1 MAGPNS
7 SAEIVVIG
15 GGPAGCAAALRLAR
29 LGHDV
34 LLLDRGGPERP
45 AGHESAPAAL
55 PGVLQGLGL
64 TDADVRAAGLGAPVA
79 GWVHWQ
85 GAAEP
90 ASGAP
95 GCLVDRARFDA
106 ALQRAARAA
115 GARWLSPVHAH
126 APRQLG
132 DGRWCVALH
141 EGATVVADAVL
152 VASGGG
158 ARAAAGQPRTVAWC
172 GRWIGVRGTAARTVV
187 EAVADGWA
195 WAAAPGDGSA
205 AAVLFLDAAEAA
217 GLNGTAR
224 LGRYGNGLAH
234 CAAIAALLR
243 GAAPP
248 GAVRVADATPRAAEP
263 VGAPGLLRAGEA
275 ALALDPLSAQGLV
288 AALRSGVQA
297 AAALHTARRRPDDA
311 ALAWRFLRGQQQ
323 RERERHARWCAASY
337 RAAGDRFVTAFW
349 SRRSKDAADDPRT
362 VLPAPARPW
371 PALDAPVMLDGR
383 AMLAAQPMLEGDW
396 IVSAPALEHP
406 GLAAPVGFVGG
417 RPVAALLQ
425 DAPPG
430 TALGELLRRWRDVLG
445 APTAVALAQDWWR
458 AGALVPWAPPAVAA
472 PGSR

>member
-248 GAVRVADATPRAAEP
+248 GAVRVA
-263 VGAPGLLRAGEA
+263 
-275 ALALDPLSAQGLV
+275 
-288 AALRSGVQA
+288 A